1 MAGRSVGSIGIDVH
15 PDTSTFNRELKTKLE
30 AIEKKNS
37 VDIPVHLR
45 TAADRRNGEG
55 SIGEKLRDA
64 RDEIQGKVRASNVRI
79 QIPLTPTEG
88 DFMAETRRLV
98 DRVNTKVKGE
108 GIKLKIPV
116 TFDNEQV
123 ARDLRRSIES
133 AQRTLDDSL
142 RLKVKVDFDTKRV
155 REQWDALKEELS
167 GDTVDL
173 KADLDRQGTVRT
185 QLAALTRNRFV
196 DLIVRVNKRSVV
208 AAEATLAAISG
219 ENLIRRA
226 GLAMESLAQNMDL
239 VAFRTASAMTK
250 FGMFS
255 SSLLASTSSVLALT
269 SGLGQLGAYSLT
281 LPAFAAGLISAA
293 AAVKVAFTGFGD
305 AIADPESIQEQ
316 ILAGELPKAMYTA
329 AKALNYAKTQLGDI
343 IQDNVWRS
351 LDGGFDNLVNN
362 LLPTFEVGMRQVSAS
377 VGRFIKQS
385 LDAFGSSGSDFALMF
400 NGIAA
405 GLRTAS
411 AGMAAFIRSFMDL
424 ARIGAQNLP
433 DFGKWFSD
441 TMAQFE
447 RWVARSEANG
457 NINEWIDNARTA
469 AHDLGRILIGIKGTL
484 SGLVS
489 AASDSGGGTFD
500 SFANT
505 MERVRANIESNPFQ
519 EGLRNLFKGAHQA
532 IQSVQDGLSELGWT
546 LLEVSPV
553 LTRIMQLSGESVG
566 GVLASIAGALKQS
579 VLQSGAVDF
588 FTGVRDGLRGMLDFL
603 PNVAR
608 GLGNLGSVLGGVFVG
623 IGPVIGTL
631 FGGVSDVFSEMTPV
645 LKELTPIL
653 TNFSANAIGGLVSA
667 LTILAQPLKIIL
679 EAFNSLPGVLQTAL
693 LALLLLRRFTAT
705 PMRNPAE
712 GVVRG
717 LNEVPGATDRARR
730 ALARPLG
737 ENFLNPR
744 AFAPLFDAIS
754 SIPSRI
760 GRVLQT
766 AVRVIPTIVTQGF
779 PQIMRALQT
788 AASAIGGTFSRALS
802 GLTSGASRLGS
813 SIAGSSIL
821 APYRSLGSDIARSLS
836 SAGSAVGA
844 AGRNLGL
851 LASEAFR
858 RGFGVIGEY
867 ANRVISGIASDAR
880 QVRFPGLANAF
891 GALTS
896 SLTNLRVAAAT
907 TWTQLRNGASAMGGG
922 FASAFSG
929 IRNQMAQL
937 PGDFRFLGQ
946 LAGAAWGEGLRNFL
960 RSQLQL
966 LAGELRGSQGFADMR
981 AIGQRMANTFAS
993 GWGALSGYM
1002 QSFVQ
1007 PAFARFT
1014 SMARDAVSAAGRIMS
1029 SGWSSGW
1036 ATGIRADLDRVV
1048 ESVRSGFGR
1057 ITQAAGGLS
1066 GIMNSAFSRAFS
1078 GVTGFVGNYFAGV
1091 TGAVRDAFS
1100 RAVEAGGSA
1109 LRRLGPIAGS
1119 VVSGITGSFKSLYSF
1134 LGGGWGIALAGA
1146 MVILS
1151 QAEASNRKI
1160 EQTARAA
1167 ERAYRDMAKA
1177 VADAGQLVGDT
1188 ASQEAA
1194 QKRLLELGNQQMAL
1208 ADRNVT
1214 ILDTLRGVAPDQA
1227 WIDLMTGVDSTQADK
1242 ATQSIQNMIDIL
1254 NDSRGSKP
1262 DWLAN
1267 FIDGDTQ
1274 PTIDALQSVLDQ
1286 AKNTKAELASI
1297 WDTRIGR
1304 SAAITGVL
1312 EGITKASE
1320 GAVVSL
1326 GNIKNIQRDVFGNT
1340 IQGWESGANQVT
1352 QFATTFAQQMG
1363 GVDSDLIR
1371 HFNLAKGAIIQ
1382 FQTDTQ
1388 NGRAV
1393 GDVYDY
1399 ITRAMVRAKAPTAEI
1414 KKALQDH
1421 GLSAEEAARRITFVW
1436 RPAADQFG
1444 KSLTVNGQLVP
1455 KLHEMSNGVIE
1466 FSNALGAATNID
1478 PSTLA
1483 RVFQLNGFDPTKFG
1497 PAMVAAGLGLD
1508 QVRSALQAMGTPSP
1522 VIGQTLAAI
1531 AEGAGK
1537 LNAQGIMNPLK
1548 IAEFAKA
1555 LDEVRNSAEGA
1566 SEAADGIYEAF
1577 KRLQPGADSF
1587 DLGVQFADAGR
1598 AITDMMSAADGA
1610 GAAVGTLAQAFDS
1623 ANGKL
1628 DPNVKGIG
1636 EVKSALEDFAT
1647 AGVGKAIQAYKD
1659 EMAISG
1665 DSIAAR
1671 KKLRDSIG
1679 DMGPVL
1685 DQLRS
1690 GLEAANGE
1698 ATVTDEAW
1706 RNFLTTLGLT
1716 PDQVEILAIADTDG
1730 AVGKMA
1736 ELSALLHSVAPGV
1749 TVRAE
1754 ALTDD
1759 AAAKLQ
1765 ALGLIVEKGP
1775 DGVYT
1780 VKTSADPTEAQ
1791 AQLAGFQEL
1800 LRNEPITAEVNIHTD
1815 ATKEKILAQ
1824 LQGIPISIDLQAR
1837 IDTAL
1842 ATMNSLNGTP
1852 VYASASAIIDKA
1864 MADISQLNGTNVEA
1878 DAGAII
1884 DKALADIA
1892 ALNGTP
1898 VTANAGGD
1906 TTRLFADIIAREGTR
1921 INADVGGNP
1930 WRALGDIAALNG
1942 TRVYASVSGDTGP
1955 ARSAINSLSGMSV
1968 FVNVAAQGLSVIRNQ
1983 ILGFLNADG
1992 NLVNPGGRIQQFSGG
2007 GFSEN
2012 HVAQIAGAGTWRVWA
2027 EPETG
2032 GEAYIPLSPAK
2043 RSRSMAILTEVASR
2057 FGYSLTKLNQNVK
2070 RFAEGSSGAAEG
2082 QQTAS
2087 VIVNQYNP
2095 KTEKDSVSLR
2105 KAAQL
2110 LAAQ

>member
-15 PDTSTFNRELKTKLE
+15 PDTSTFNRELKAKLE

-45 TAADRRNGEG
+45 TAANRRNGEG
-55 SIGEKLRDA
+55 SVGEKIRDA
-64 RDEIQGKVRASNVRI
+64 RDEIQSKVDASRTRI
-79 QIPLTPTEG
+79 QIPLSPTEG
-88 DFMAETRRLV
+88 AVMEETRRLV
-98 DRVNTKVKGE
+98 DRVNTK
-108 GIKLKIPV
+108 IKAEKVQLKIPV

-123 ARDLRRSIES
+123 ARDLRRAITS
-133 AQRTLDDSL
+133 AQETLDDKL
-142 RLKVKVDFDTKRV
+142 KLKVKVEFDSSHLR
-155 REQWDALKEELS
+155 REWESLKEELNN
-167 GDTVDL
+167 DTIDL
-173 KADLDRQGTVRT
+173 KADLDRQGVVRT
-185 QLAALTRNRFV
+185 QIAALTRNRFV
-196 DLIVRVNKRSVV
+196 DLIVRVNKRSV
-208 AAEATLAAISG
+208 ATAEATLAAISG

-226 GLAMESLAQNMDL
+226 GLAMEALAQNLDL

-269 SGLGQLGAYSLT
+269 SGLGQLGAYALT
-281 LPAFAAGLISAA
+281 LPAFAGGLISAA
-293 AAVKVAFTGFGD
+293 AALKVAFTGFGD
-305 AIADPESIQEQ
+305 AITDPESIQEQ
-316 ILAGELPKAMYTA
+316 VLAGDLPAAMYKA

-343 IQDNVWRS
+343 IQDTVWRS
-351 LDGGFDNLVNN
+351 LDGGFENLVTN
-362 LLPTFEVGMRQVSAS
+362 LLPTFEVGMRRVSDS
-377 VGRFIKQS
+377 VGRFVKQS
-385 LDAFGSSGSDFALMF
+385 LDAFGSSGSDFELMF
-400 NGIAA
+400 NGIAG

-411 AGMAAFIRSFMDL
+411 GGMATFIRSFMDL
-424 ARIGAQNLP
+424 ARIGAQHLP
-433 DFGKWFSD
+433 DFGKWFAD
-441 TMAQFE
+441 TMGTFE

-457 NINEWIDNARTA
+457 NINQWIDNARQA
-469 AHDLGRILIGIKGTL
+469 SADLGRILVGIKGTL

-489 AASDSGGGTFD
+489 AASDSGGGTLG
-500 SFANT
+500 SFADT
-505 MERVRANIESNPFQ
+505 MERVRRNVESNSFQ
-519 EGLRNLFKGAHQA
+519 DGLRNLFRGAHDA
-532 IQSVQDGLSELGWT
+532 IQAVQNGLSELGWT
-546 LLEVSPV
+546 LLDISPV
-553 LTRIMQLSGESVG
+553 LTRIMSLSGESVG
-566 GVLASIAGALKQS
+566 GIFSAIANALKQTA
-579 VLQSGAVDF
+579 LQSGAVDF
-588 FTGVRDGLRGMLDFL
+588 FTGVRDGLKGMLEYL

-608 GLGNLGSVLGGVFVG
+608 GLGNLGSVLGKVFEG

-631 FGGVSDVFSEMTPV
+631 FGGVADVFSDLTPV

-667 LTILAQPLKIIL
+667 LTILAQPLKILL
-679 EAFNSLPGVLQTAL
+679 EAFNSLPGVIQTAL
-693 LALLLLRRFTAT
+693 LALLLLRRFTG
-705 PMRNPAE
+705 NPLQDPTRA
-712 GVVRG
+712 VTRG
-717 LNEVPGATDRARR
+717 LNEVPNAADRARR
-730 ALARPLG
+730 AMSRPLG
-737 ENFLNPR
+737 ENFLSPR
-744 AFAPLFDAIS
+744 ALAPLFEAIS
-754 SIPSRI
+754 SIPNRI
-760 GRVLQT
+760 GRVLQQS
-766 AVRVIPTIVTQGF
+766 VQIIPTVISRGV
-779 PQIMRALQT
+779 PAMLRAAGL
-788 AASAIGGTFSRALS
+788 AASGIASAFGRAVS
-802 GLTSGASRLGS
+802 GLAGGVGRLGS
-813 SIAGSSIL
+813 TIAGSSFL
-821 APYRSLGSDIARSLS
+821 APYRTLGSDIARSVAAAS
-836 SAGSAVGA
+836 STVGSAA
-844 AGRNLGL
+844 RNLGL

-858 RGFGVIGEY
+858 RGFATVGEY
-867 ANRVISGIASDAR
+867 ANRVISGIAQDAR
-880 QVRFPGLANAF
+880 QVRFPAITNAF
-891 GALTS
+891 RTVSDALTS
-896 SLTNLRVAAAT
+896 LRVASAT
-907 TWTQLRNGASAMGGG
+907 TWTQMRNGASAMAGGLG
-922 FASAFSG
+922 AAFAG
-929 IRNQMAQL
+929 VRNQLSQL

-946 LAGAAWGEGLRNFL
+946 LAGAAWGEGMRNFL
-960 RSQLQL
+960 RSHLQL
-966 LAGELRGSQGFADMR
+966 LAGELRGGQGFADMR
-981 AIGQRMANTFAS
+981 AVGQRMANTFAA

-1002 QSFVQ
+1002 SSFVA

-1014 SMARDAVSAAGRIMS
+1014 SMARDAVASAGRIMS

-1036 ATGIRADLDRVV
+1036 ATGIRTDLDRVV
-1048 ESVRSGFGR
+1048 DSVRSGFSR
-1057 ITQAAGGLS
+1057 ITSAADGLG
-1066 GIMNSAFSRAFS
+1066 GIMRSAFSRAFS
-1078 GVTGFVGNYFAGV
+1078 GISGFVGNYFSGV
-1091 TGAVRDAFS
+1091 TGAVRDAFT
-1100 RAVEAGGSA
+1100 RAAEAGGSA
-1109 LRRLGPIAGS
+1109 MRRLGPIAGS
-1119 VVSGITGSFKSLYSF
+1119 VASGISSSFKSLYSF

-1146 MVILS
+1146 MVVLS
-1151 QAEASNRKI
+1151 QVEASNRKI

-1177 VADAGQLVGDT
+1177 AADAGQIIGGT

-1194 QKRLLELGNQQMAL
+1194 QKRLLELGNTQMAL
-1208 ADRNVT
+1208 AERNVT
-1214 ILDTLRGVAPDQA
+1214 ILDTLRGAAPDQA
-1227 WIDLMTGVDSTQADK
+1227 WIDLMTGVDSKGAEA
-1242 ATQSIQNMIDIL
+1242 ATQQIQTLIGVL
-1254 NDSRGSKP
+1254 EDSRGSKP

-1274 PTIDALQSVLDQ
+1274 PTIDALQSIINQ
-1286 AKNTKAELASI
+1286 AGEAKTELANI
-1297 WDTRIGR
+1297 WGTKIGR
-1304 SAAITGVL
+1304 EAAITGVL
-1312 EGITKASE
+1312 EGITHASE
-1320 GAVVSL
+1320 GAKVSL
-1326 GNIKNIQRDVFGNT
+1326 GNINNIQRDVFGNT
-1340 IQGWESGANQVT
+1340 IQGWETGANKVT
-1352 QFATTFAQQMG
+1352 QFATTFSTAMG
-1363 GVDSDLIR
+1363 GSNADLIR
-1371 HFNLAKGAIIQ
+1371 HFNLTKTAIQDFQGAA
-1382 FQTDTQ
+1382 
-1388 NGRAV
+1388 RPV

-1399 ITRAMVRAKAPTAEI
+1399 ITRAMVRAKAPTAAI
-1414 KKALQDH
+1414 TDALQRH
-1421 GLSAEEAARRITFVW
+1421 GLSAEEAARRIQFVW
-1436 RPAADQFG
+1436 GPAADAFG
-1444 KSLTVNGQLVP
+1444 KALTVNGQQVP
-1455 KLHEMSNGVIE
+1455 KLYELSNGVIE

-1478 PSTLA
+1478 PSVLA
-1483 RVFQLNGFDPTKFG
+1483 RVFQINGFDPTKFG
-1497 PAMVAAGLGLD
+1497 PAMVTAGLGID

-1598 AITDMMSAADGA
+1598 AITDMMAAADGA

-1659 EMAISG
+1659 EMQVSG
-1665 DSIAAR
+1665 DSVAAR
-1671 KKLRDSIG
+1671 AKLRESIA

-1685 DQLRS
+1685 DSLRS

-1716 PDQVEILAIADTDG
+1716 PDQVEILAIANTDG

-1780 VKTSADPTEAQ
+1780 VRTSADPTEAQ

-1906 TTRLFADIIAREGTR
+1906 TSRLFADIIAREGTR
-1921 INADVGGNP
+1921 INADVGGNL
-1930 WRALGDIAALNG
+1930 WRAMGDIAALNG

-1968 FVNVAAQGLSVIRNQ
+1968 FVNVVAQGLSGIRNQ
-1983 ILGFLNADG
+1983 IFGFLNADG

-2110 LAAQ
+2110 LAAR